1 MSCDIFKPLLMGYLD
16 EELTALENS
25 RVEQH
30 LQDCQECTTDL
41 TEFRKLKEFTRNM
54 RVAMPDDRYWEE
66 YWSNVYNRLER
77 RTGWI
82 LISLGSIIL
91 GAYILW
97 RIIDEALF
105 DLKLPLLVR
114 MGLLALVAGLCTLI
128 VSVIRE
134 RFFLLKRDKYE
145 RIKR

>member
-1 MSCDIFKPLLMGYLD
+1 
-16 EELTALENS
+16 
-25 RVEQH
+25 
-30 LQDCQECTTDL
+30 
-41 TEFRKLKEFTRNM
+41 
-54 RVAMPDDRYWEE
+54 MPDDRYWEE